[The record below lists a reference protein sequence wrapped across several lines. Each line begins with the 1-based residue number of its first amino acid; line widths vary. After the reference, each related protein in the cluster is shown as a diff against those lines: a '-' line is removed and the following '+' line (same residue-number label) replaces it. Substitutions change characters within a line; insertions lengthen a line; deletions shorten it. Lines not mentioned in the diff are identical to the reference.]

1 MPHRANNNSM
11 SPQLYVPYWALAI
24 DELLPMTPLGG
35 VGDAD
40 RAVIL
45 ERIRSLKFES
55 LAEQRRPGVNGDV
68 LTVSPSRL
76 LKY

>member
-1 MPHRANNNSM
+1 
-11 SPQLYVPYWALAI
+11 
-24 DELLPMTPLGG
+24 MTPLGV

-40 RAVIL
+40 RAAIL